1 MSGEF
6 SSSRAGI
13 FRNGTRF
20 MKPVRV
26 DLQRTFFSEK
36 RRPFLECGDLRASLF
51 RYDSGVAAV
60 LLTNGASELVM
71 LPFQGQQIWSATF
84 GGRNVTMK
92 SMFSQP
98 YPTTEYVRTYGGFLL
113 HCGFTAM
120 GVPAEEDDH
129 PLHGELP
136 NAVFQ
141 QAWLVLGEDEGGEYI
156 GLGGQY
162 QHTVAFLYNYTV
174 LPLVKLYAGAKEVHV
189 SLVCRNCKATPMEF
203 MYMGH
208 ANYRPV
214 DGGRLVYS
222 AQVSPETVRV
232 RGSIPSHVSP
242 GPDYVKFLRRL
253 AEEPEE
259 HHLLDES
266 LSFDP
271 EIVFNIDYRADA
283 DGWAHTMQVH
293 PDGSADYVRHRPQQ
307 LPVGVRWIS
316 RTPDQ
321 DALGVV
327 LPATAGAEGRAAER
341 EQGHVKELAG
351 GAAWRCEYH
360 LGTLDPA
367 EVGEVEEKI
376 SEIVGNVGD

>member
-1 MSGEF
+1 M
-6 SSSRAGI
+6 
-13 FRNGTRF
+13 N
-20 MKPVRV
+20 PVRV
-26 DLQRTFFSEK
+26 SLQRPFFSEK
-36 RRPFLECGDLRASLF
+36 RRPFIESGELRASLF
-51 RYDSGVAAV
+51 RYDSGVEAV
-60 LLTNGASELVM
+60 LLANGASELVM

-98 YPTTEYVRTYGGFLL
+98 NPTTEYVRTYGGFLL

-120 GVPAEEDDH
+120 GVPTEQDDH

-136 NAVFQ
+136 NARFQ
-141 QAWLVLGEDEGGEYI
+141 HAWLVLGEDQDGEYI
-156 GLGGQY
+156 GLGGEY
-162 QHTVAFLYNYTV
+162 QHTVAFQYNYTAR
-174 LPLVKLYAGAKEVHV
+174 PLVKLYAGGKEVHV
-189 SLVCRNCKATPMEF
+189 SVVFRNCKETPMEF

-214 DGGRLVYS
+214 DDGRLVYS
-222 AQVSPETVRV
+222 AQVSRESVRV
-232 RGSIPSHVSP
+232 RRSIPSHVSP
-242 GPDYVKFLRRL
+242 GPDYLKFLERL

-259 HHLLDES
+259 HHLLDAS

-271 EIVFNIDYRADA
+271 EMVFSIDYKADA

-293 PDGSADYVRHRPQQ
+293 PGGSADYVRHRPQQ

-321 DALGVV
+321 DALGLV
-327 LPATAGAEGRAAER
+327 LPATAGAEGKAAER
-341 EQGHVKELAG
+341 EQGNVRELAG
-351 GAAWRCEYH
+351 GAKWRCDYL
-360 LGTLDPA
+360 LGTLDPG
-367 EVGEVEEKI
+367 EVGAMEEKI